1 MAAAGL
7 LNLSGP
13 FWPPPLP
20 LSLMWP
26 EMGPPLFNRFLARCL
41 SFFPPSH
48 PEVMNLGLPLSLL
61 SCVAVFHG
69 CVN

>member
-1 MAAAGL
+1 MGLVVGLEWELSIQGAGLECGYLVRVAAAGL

-26 EMGPPLFNRFLARCL
+26 EMGPPIL
-41 SFFPPSH
+41 SIS
-48 PEVMNLGLPLSLL
+48 
-61 SCVAVFHG
+61 
-69 CVN
+69 